1 MAIRVKMG
9 NKAIHVSEKSGDLYL
24 RFNQLKPNHYEKK
37 HLLSN
42 VFYTICKSFVKQNF
56 QLFFVTFDNSLYV
69 KQKKSLVFSKP
80 FGLFV
85 IFPF

>member
-1 MAIRVKMG
+1 MAIRVKME

-42 VFYTICKSFVKQNF
+42 VFHV
-56 QLFFVTFDNSLYV
+56 
-69 KQKKSLVFSKP
+69 
-80 FGLFV
+80 V
-85 IFPF
+85 ILLA

>member
-37 HLLSN
+37 HFLSN
-42 VFYTICKSFVKQNF
+42 VFHV
-56 QLFFVTFDNSLYV
+56 
-69 KQKKSLVFSKP
+69 
-80 FGLFV
+80 V
-85 IFPF
+85 ILLA